1 MALQVVAD
9 YYRCVLENE
18 RIYYEYQ
25 LNRRETVKNS
35 RSEDEFSGSER
46 TNALQTDEQLQLQR
60 QVNKL
65 TVDLQ
70 SMAHENER
78 LREFQKTQKQILE
91 SKIQQLKK
99 TVDSFKNERNSSSS
113 SHVRTPP
120 RQTRSGAYTQGKDT
134 DLSRR
139 GGFHLLS
146 PIVGNVNPGKEK
158 AGGLKETLKVGR
170 NTIFDKNSSLLDDDD
185 DDDDD
190 DEINGTSVKE
200 RSRVTGRKLR
210 SSSSLKDSK
219 NNHIEEEEAME
230 FTTDNSDE
238 VGLMEGLK
246 LRDGSAKANLQL
258 PSGSLSPDED
268 TQSSNEETTN
278 TRKKRR
284 RLTRR
289 RIQTMNSDNSSSE

>member
-99 TVDSFKNERNSSSS
+99 KTQECHIMIQKMKQ
-113 SHVRTPP
+113 HVW
-120 RQTRSGAYTQGKDT
+120 
-134 DLSRR
+134 
-139 GGFHLLS
+139 
-146 PIVGNVNPGKEK
+146 E
-158 AGGLKETLKVGR
+158 
-170 NTIFDKNSSLLDDDD
+170 
-185 DDDDD
+185 
-190 DEINGTSVKE
+190 
-200 RSRVTGRKLR
+200 
-210 SSSSLKDSK
+210 
-219 NNHIEEEEAME
+219 
-230 FTTDNSDE
+230 
-238 VGLMEGLK
+238 
-246 LRDGSAKANLQL
+246 
-258 PSGSLSPDED
+258 
-268 TQSSNEETTN
+268 
-278 TRKKRR
+278 
-284 RLTRR
+284 
-289 RIQTMNSDNSSSE
+289 

>member
-99 TVDSFKNERNSSSS
+99 RLRQSQQRSMVQTKLYTQQLQ
-113 SHVRTPP
+113 HVR
-120 RQTRSGAYTQGKDT
+120 
-134 DLSRR
+134 RR
-139 GGFHLLS
+139 
-146 PIVGNVNPGKEK
+146 
-158 AGGLKETLKVGR
+158 
-170 NTIFDKNSSLLDDDD
+170 D
-185 DDDDD
+185 
-190 DEINGTSVKE
+190 
-200 RSRVTGRKLR
+200 
-210 SSSSLKDSK
+210 
-219 NNHIEEEEAME
+219 
-230 FTTDNSDE
+230 
-238 VGLMEGLK
+238 
-246 LRDGSAKANLQL
+246 
-258 PSGSLSPDED
+258 
-268 TQSSNEETTN
+268 
-278 TRKKRR
+278 
-284 RLTRR
+284 
-289 RIQTMNSDNSSSE
+289 